1 MWVLSSA
8 RNLMTE
14 ILAVEMAALLLALL
28 SIGAADALYYG
39 GRISRRLHSLWVS
52 FSLSAMCLPV
62 LGWVATVFVGPGI
75 VAQGPV
81 GIISAALFFAL
92 YRNLRNQPAIRKLG
106 HPMAPPSPP
115 AENVQPP
122 ANG

>member
-75 VAQGPV
+75 VAQGLV

-92 YRNLRNQPAIRKLG
+92 YRNLRNQPATRKLG

>member
-1 MWVLSSA
+1 
-8 RNLMTE
+8 MTE

-28 SIGAADALYYG
+28 SIGAADLLYYG
-39 GRISRRLHSLWVS
+39 GRITRRLHSLWVS

-75 VAQGPV
+75 PARGLV
-81 GIISAALFFAL
+81 GMISAALFFAL

-106 HPMAPPSPP
+106 HPMASPSAP
-115 AENVQPP
+115 AEKVQPP

>member
-1 MWVLSSA
+1 
-8 RNLMTE
+8 
-14 ILAVEMAALLLALL
+14 
-28 SIGAADALYYG
+28 
-39 GRISRRLHSLWVS
+39 
-52 FSLSAMCLPV
+52 
-62 LGWVATVFVGPGI
+62 
-75 VAQGPV
+75 VAQGLV